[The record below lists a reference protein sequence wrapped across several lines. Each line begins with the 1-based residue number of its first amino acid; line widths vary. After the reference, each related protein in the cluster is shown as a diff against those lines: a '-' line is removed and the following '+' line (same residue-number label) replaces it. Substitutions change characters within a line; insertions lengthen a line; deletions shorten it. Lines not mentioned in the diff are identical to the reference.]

1 MRFFFRIVI
10 LNHFEKNSKNSMK
23 GILSLNDI
31 KTWEEDAPNLVSKYH
46 PSSKIKAEYPPNP
59 EINSKISILLRG
71 DSTKLKIDAIVNAAN
86 SSLSPGGGICGAIHS
101 AAGSQL
107 ADECHKIGHCPTGQ
121 SVLTNGY
128 DLPAKY
134 VIQTVGPIGEDPEAL
149 TSAYNSVYS
158 LIDGIKIRSV
168 GLCCIST
175 GIYGYPIT
183 PATHIALKT
192 ARDFLEDPNNR
203 AKTDRIIFVVFL
215 ARDCSV
221 YMQLIHQYFPLD
233 FELNVPIAKL
243 ESSTSESDSEIDS
256 EEEDDDF
263 FTPLTHEQWEQ
274 LWKIKKY
281 KDYNTK

>member
-1 MRFFFRIVI
+1 MAGV
-10 LNHFEKNSKNSMK
+10 LT
-23 GILSLNDI
+23 LDDI
-31 KTWEEDAPNLVSKYH
+31 KTWEEDAQNLVLKYP
-46 PSSKIKAEYPPNP
+46 PSANIEAKYPPNP

-101 AAGSQL
+101 AAGSEL
-107 ADECHKIGHCPTGQ
+107 AHECYQIGHCPTGQ

-128 DLPAKY
+128 KLPAKY

-158 LIDGIKIRSV
+158 LIDGEKIRSV

-192 ARDFLEDPNNR
+192 ARDFLEDANNR
-203 AKTDRIIFVVFL
+203 P
-215 ARDCSV
+215 RDCSI
-221 YMQLIHQYFPLD
+221 YMKFIHQYFPLD
-233 FELNVPIAKL
+233 YDLKVQYAEEEEESNKL
-243 ESSTSESDSEIDS
+243 LKPYNHSSSSDDTFFKSFLEDDSSDDEFFKPVTSE
-256 EEEDDDF
+256 
-263 FTPLTHEQWEQ
+263 QWNQ
-274 LWKIKKY
+274 LWKIKDNNAHSKINDI
-281 KDYNTK
+281 KEEKEDEKK